1 MVQLITLSALGVLFL
16 MVSLFFLSLIL
27 RRDSVVDIAWGP
39 IIAFITLLS
48 FFLHGRGEPRQILVT
63 LLVCLWGTRL
73 ALYLLLRSQGQ
84 EEETGYRQ
92 DCERRGPLFPLRKFF
107 QVYLLQG
114 TLLLVIVFPVLMV
127 NHFSRPGI
135 LFTDLFALAVWTV
148 GFLFEIV
155 ADRQLYRFK
164 REPRNYG
171 KLLQSGLWSLSRHP
185 NYFGEALLWWGIAAF
200 AWPLPG
206 GWNALASPLLVT
218 FLLLCV
224 SGVPVLE
231 EKLQNH
237 PDFLEYRRRTSLFF
251 PKPPRSRRNRE

>member
-1 MVQLITLSALGVLFL
+1 MVQLITLSALGVLFR
-16 MVSLFFLSLIL
+16 MVSLFVLSLL
-27 RRDSVVDIAWGP
+27 LHRDSVVDIAWGP
-39 IIAFITLLS
+39 IIVFISLLS

-63 LLVCLWGTRL
+63 LLVSLWGTRL
-73 ALYLLLRSQGQ
+73 ALYLLLRNQSR

-92 DCERRGPLFPLRKFF
+92 ECERRGPLFPLRKFC

-114 TLLLVIVFPVLMV
+114 VLLLVIVFPVLMV
-127 NHFSRPGI
+127 NHFSRPGL
-135 LFTDLFALAVWTV
+135 LFTDLFALSVWTV
-148 GFLFEIV
+148 GFLFEVV

-231 EKLQNH
+231 DKWQSH
-237 PDFLEYRRRTSLFF
+237 PDFPEYRRRTSLFF